1 LRIDY
6 ETFKEIEPELL
17 RPILGDGLD
26 YETLRKL
33 YESKIVYLS
42 HLRSRCFMDI
52 NQNLSPDFK
61 PDDLATIVRALTL
74 TQQHIRS
81 LVLTAMQESLGKR
94 RA

>member
-1 LRIDY
+1 MRIDY

-17 RPILGDGLD
+17 RPILGEGLD

-42 HLRSRCFMDI
+42 HLRSRCFMEI
-52 NQNLSPDFK
+52 NRNMSPDFK
-61 PDDLATIVRALTL
+61 PDDLATIVRALAL
-74 TQQHIRS
+74 TQEHVRL
-81 LVLTAMQESLGKR
+81 LVLNAMQESLAKR

>member
-1 LRIDY
+1 MRIDY

-26 YETLRKL
+26 YDTLRKL

-42 HLRSRCFMDI
+42 HLRSRCFMEI
-52 NQNLSPDFK
+52 NQNMSPDFK
-61 PDDLATIVRALTL
+61 PDDLATIVRALNL
-74 TQQHIRS
+74 TQEHVRL
-81 LVLTAMQESLGKR
+81 LVLTAMQESLAKR

>member
-1 LRIDY
+1 MRIDY

-42 HLRSRCFMDI
+42 HLRSRCFKEI
-52 NQNLSPDFK
+52 NQNMSPDFK

-74 TQQHIRS
+74 TQEHVRL
-81 LVLTAMQESLGKR
+81 LVLTAMQESLAKR

>member
-1 LRIDY
+1 MRIDY

-42 HLRSRCFMDI
+42 HLRTRCFVEI
-52 NQNLSPDFK
+52 NQSETPDFK
-61 PDDLATIVRALTL
+61 PEDLATIVRALAL
-74 TQQHIRS
+74 TRGHVRS

>member
-1 LRIDY
+1 MRIDY

-17 RPILGDGLD
+17 RPILGEGLD

-42 HLRSRCFMDI
+42 HLRSRCFMEI
-52 NQNLSPDFK
+52 NRNMSPDFK
-61 PDDLATIVRALTL
+61 PDDLATIVRALAL
-74 TQQHIRS
+74 TQEHVRL
-81 LVLTAMQESLGKR
+81 LVLTAMQESLAKR